1 MNEHGFGVGMREV
14 SVETVD
20 ALIASVQ
27 KLVDSRPRS
36 EDRLARYVAASYV
49 GDVAAIAAL
58 ATIAAR
64 PADRG

>member
-1 MNEHGFGVGMREV
+1 MNEHGPGVGVREV
-14 SVETVD
+14 SVDTVD

-36 EDRLARYVAASYV
+36 EDRLARYVAGAYL
-49 GDVAAIAAL
+49 GDVPAIAAL

-64 PADRG
+64 PADRS